1 MGWIIDVGQEARG
14 VIAIGQMATGV
25 VALGQMATGVI
36 AIGQVA
42 RGFIAIGQGGIGLIA
57 VGMGAVGVFHG
68 TAMMGIGGRGLGLV
82 VPVSP
87 YWPKKF
93 VKPSETSWR
102 RLKAGDVE
110 EGWLRV
116 DKIGTDEWGP
126 VLKRDRKALPVRFDR
141 RMLGAAKRYQ
151 PSRGDK
157 LFAKVQR
164 QGKGLVCTDLSVVPR
179 RAHWKKSYWVG
190 TATQLGMLVG
200 VCAGFWLVAG
210 RPVID
215 AILGW

>member
-14 VIAIGQMATGV
+14 IIAIGQMATGV

-42 RGFIAIGQGGIGLIA
+42 RGFVAIGQGSIGLVA
-57 VGMGAVGVFHG
+57 VGMGAVGVFHS
-68 TAMMGIGGRGLGLV
+68 TAMMGVGGRGLGLV
-82 VPVSP
+82 MPVSP

-93 VKPSETSWR
+93 VQPETTSWS
-102 RLKAGDVE
+102 RLKAGKTD

-116 DKIGTDEWGP
+116 ELDRDEHGP
-126 VLKRDRKALPVRFDR
+126 LLRHDGKDLPVRFDR
-141 RMLGAAKRYQ
+141 RMLGAARRYS

-157 LFAKVQR
+157 LFAKVGR
-164 QGKGLVCTDLSVVPR
+164 HRDGLVCSDLSFVPR

-190 TATQLGMLVG
+190 TATQLAMLVG
-200 VCAGFWLVAG
+200 VCGAFWFLAG
-210 RPVID
+210 RPVVDTIV
-215 AILGW
+215 GW

>member
-1 MGWIIDVGQEARG
+1 MSWIIDVGQEARG

-42 RGFIAIGQGGIGLIA
+42 RGFVAIGQGSIGLVA

-82 VPVSP
+82 MPVAP

-93 VKPSETSWR
+93 VSPSTTPWR
-102 RLKAGDVE
+102 RVE
-110 EGWLRV
+110 DGSVEDGWLEV
-116 DKIGTDEWGP
+116 GLDDDEHGP
-126 VLKRDRKALPVRFDR
+126 VLLRDGEALPVRFTR
-141 RMLGAAKRYQ
+141 QMLGAAKRYV
-151 PSRGDK
+151 PSKGDR
-157 LFAKVQR
+157 LFAKVAR
-164 QGKGLVCTDLSVVPR
+164 QGKSLVCTDLSVVPR

-190 TATQLGMLVG
+190 TATQLATLAV
-200 VCAGFWLVAG
+200 VCAGFWFVAG

>member
-1 MGWIIDVGQEARG
+1 MSWIIDVGQEARG

-42 RGFIAIGQGGIGLIA
+42 RGFVAIGQGSIGLVA

-82 VPVSP
+82 MPVAP

-93 VKPSETSWR
+93 VSPSTTPWR
-102 RLKAGDVE
+102 RLKDGSAED
-110 EGWLRV
+110 GWLQV
-116 DKIGTDEWGP
+116 ELDDDEHGP
-126 VLKRDRKALPVRFDR
+126 VLLREGEALPVRFTR
-141 RMLGAAKRYQ
+141 RMLGAAKRYT

-157 LFAKVQR
+157 LFARVAR
-164 QGKGLVCTDLSVVPR
+164 QGKALVCTELSFVPR

-190 TATQLGMLVG
+190 TATQLATLAA